1 MIRLMQLEMVFRNLL
16 LLFPLYD
23 FRFIDRELWYPTVK
37 ARIISRIKKYLLRRD
52 CSIPHRYAIK

>member
-16 LLFPLYD
+16 LRFPLYD

-37 ARIISRIKKYLLRRD
+37 ARIISRIKKHLLRRD